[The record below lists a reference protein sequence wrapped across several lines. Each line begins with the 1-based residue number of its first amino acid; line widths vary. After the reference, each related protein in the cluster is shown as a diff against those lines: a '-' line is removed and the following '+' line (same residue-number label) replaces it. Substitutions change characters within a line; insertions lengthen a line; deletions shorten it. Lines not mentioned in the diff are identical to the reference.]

1 MISSR
6 KPSSPINLPV
16 LFTAVP
22 IDPGILVFVYESIT
36 AVSFDVSPSIV
47 SPSINGVVLNWS
59 SLTIPLDVLWLLN
72 LAVAPD
78 VPPVIASKTSNT
90 PVIVVH
96 KKLVVPRN
104 FSEAASV

>member
-22 IDPGILVFVYESIT
+22 IDPGILVFTYESIT

-47 SPSINGVVLNWS
+47 SPTINGVVLNLS
-59 SLTIPLDVLWLLN
+59 SLIIPLVVL
-72 LAVAPD
+72 
-78 VPPVIASKTSNT
+78 
-90 PVIVVH
+90 
-96 KKLVVPRN
+96 
-104 FSEAASV
+104 